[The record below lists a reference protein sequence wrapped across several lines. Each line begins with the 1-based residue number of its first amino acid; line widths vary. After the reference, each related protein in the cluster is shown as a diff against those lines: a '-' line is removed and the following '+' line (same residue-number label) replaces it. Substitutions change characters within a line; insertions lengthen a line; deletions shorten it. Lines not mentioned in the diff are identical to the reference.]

1 MKFETIK
8 KVILAAILLPFVF
21 MLIEGVFVLR
31 TSILQYRDLEKDRQ
45 FADVLARGG
54 SIAATE
60 ILSEIDAT
68 RRHLAH
74 PSRGTA
80 VDMQQSRLTLD
91 RERRAFYASLP
102 PRDTLDQ
109 GLAGE
114 LSALSLAY
122 SRIVA
127 ARSAVDQGRYS
138 GSNPG
143 SIYWYAALKQLAVV
157 DALSPLISDPVL
169 LEKSNQLMGILLTYY
184 GERLITGIGTRYLNQ
199 DVSARF
205 PIELFIQ
212 GKTMLGAGMDH
223 MVFHSTAPIVRDI
236 VAYLGRGDQLK
247 ANAITDAILA
257 GSRPSRAMGDAWAAA
272 QRERMAF
279 LQQKMVE
286 AASDIHETGEQFST
300 LSHIHLIQIL
310 ALCAGLLILA
320 TLVMMLAARGLRLID
335 KLARDRETL
344 VGELRNAAQTD
355 LLTGLY
361 NRRGFEVAASALLT
375 QAEHGSHWISV
386 VLFDL
391 DHFKKINDI
400 HGTMPAMPCC
410 GTSPASRARIFVPS
424 ISWCGMAARS
434 SWRFCRIRRP
444 TRPPSSPSA
453 CDRRSR
459 RRKSLLRAAISSRSR
474 RASDAPAGQ
483 TTPPTG
489 ISRIWSNAPIWRSTP
504 PRLPAAIAWCR
515 GRWCR
520 LRRRRNDARRHRAAV
535 LIPAY
540 EKRRLRSGVPRAFP
554 G

>member
-68 RRHLAH
+68 RRYLAH
-74 PSRGTA
+74 PSSGTA
-80 VDMQQSRLTLD
+80 GDMQQSRLTLD

-102 PRDTLDQ
+102 PHDALDQ

-184 GERLITGIGTRYLNQ
+184 GERLITGIGTRYLDQ

-205 PIELFIQ
+205 PVELFIQ

-236 VAYLGRGDQLK
+236 VAYLGRGDQVK

-257 GSRPSRAMGDAWAAA
+257 GSRPSRAMGDAWAAV

-300 LSHIHLIQIL
+300 LSHIHLTQIL

-320 TLVMMLAARGLRLID
+320 TLVMVLAARGLRLID
-335 KLARDRETL
+335 KLTRDRETL

-391 DHFKKINDI
+391 DHFKKINDV
-400 HGTMPAMPCC
+400 HGHDAGDAVLRHVAGVARQNFRSFDLLVRHGGEEFLALLPDSTPDEAAIVAERVRRAIEAAEIPL
-410 GTSPASRARIFVPS
+410 ASGDLLKVTASFGCAGRANAAANRNFEDLVKRADLALYAAKASGRNCVVSGPVVPT
-424 ISWCGMAARS
+424 A
-434 SWRFCRIRRP
+434 P
-444 TRPPSSPSA
+444 QEE
-453 CDRRSR
+453 
-459 RRKSLLRAAISSRSR
+459 RRKQDGIGR
-474 RASDAPAGQ
+474 R
-483 TTPPTG
+483 
-489 ISRIWSNAPIWRSTP
+489 
-504 PRLPAAIAWCR
+504 
-515 GRWCR
+515 
-520 LRRRRNDARRHRAAV
+520 
-535 LIPAY
+535 
-540 EKRRLRSGVPRAFP
+540 F
-554 G
+554 

>member
-1 MKFETIK
+1 MKFETIN
-8 KVILAAILLPFVF
+8 KVMLAAILLPFAF
-21 MLIEGVFVLR
+21 MLIEGAFVLR
-31 TSILQYRDLEKDRQ
+31 TSIQHYRDLEKDRQ

-68 RRHLAH
+68 RRYFAH
-74 PSRGTA
+74 PSSETE
-80 VDMQQSRLTLD
+80 VDMQRSRLTLD
-91 RERRAFYASLP
+91 RERRAFQASLP

-143 SIYWYAALKQLAVV
+143 SVYWYAALKQLSVV

-184 GERLITGIGTRYLNQ
+184 GERLITGIGTRYLDQ

-236 VAYLGRGDQLK
+236 VAYLGRTDQVK
-247 ANAITDAILA
+247 ADAITDAILA
-257 GSRPSRAMGDAWAAA
+257 GSRPSRAMGDAWAAT
-272 QRERMAF
+272 QRERMVF

-300 LSHIHLIQIL
+300 LSQIHLTRIL

-320 TLVMMLAARGLRLID
+320 TLVMLLAARGLRLID
-335 KLARDRETL
+335 RLIRDRETL

-375 QAEHGSHWISV
+375 QAEHGSRWISV

-391 DHFKKINDI
+391 DHFKKVNDV
-400 HGTMPAMPCC
+400 HGHDA
-410 GTSPASRARIFVPS
+410 GDAVLRHVASVARQHFRSFDLLVRHGGEEFLALLPDSTPDDAAIVAERVRMAIEAAEVPLQSGELLRVTASFGCAGRANGAADRNFEDLVKRADLALYAAKASGRNRVVSGPVVP
-424 ISWCGMAARS
+424 
-434 SWRFCRIRRP
+434 
-444 TRPPSSPSA
+444 TPPQEE
-453 CDRRSR
+453 
-459 RRKSLLRAAISSRSR
+459 RRKTASSGGF
-474 RASDAPAGQ
+474 D
-483 TTPPTG
+483 
-489 ISRIWSNAPIWRSTP
+489 SRI
-504 PRLPAAIAWCR
+504 
-515 GRWCR
+515 
-520 LRRRRNDARRHRAAV
+520 
-535 LIPAY
+535 
-540 EKRRLRSGVPRAFP
+540 
-554 G
+554 

>member
-1 MKFETIK
+1 MKFETIN
-8 KVILAAILLPFVF
+8 KVMLAAILLPFAF
-21 MLIEGVFVLR
+21 MLIEGAFVLR
-31 TSILQYRDLEKDRQ
+31 TSIQHYRDFEKDRQ

-68 RRHLAH
+68 RRYLAH
-74 PSRGTA
+74 PSSETE
-80 VDMQQSRLTLD
+80 VDMQRSRLTLD
-91 RERRAFYASLP
+91 RERRAFQASLP

-143 SIYWYAALKQLAVV
+143 SVYWYAALKQLSVV

-184 GERLITGIGTRYLNQ
+184 GERLITGIGTRYLDQ

-236 VAYLGRGDQLK
+236 VAYLGRTDQVK
-247 ANAITDAILA
+247 ADAITDAILA
-257 GSRPSRAMGDAWAAA
+257 GSRPSRAMGDAWAAT
-272 QRERMAF
+272 QRERMVF

-300 LSHIHLIQIL
+300 LSHIHLTRIL

-320 TLVMMLAARGLRLID
+320 TLVMLLAARGLRLID
-335 KLARDRETL
+335 RLIRDRETL

-375 QAEHGSHWISV
+375 QAEHGSRWISV

-391 DHFKKINDI
+391 DHFKKVNDV
-400 HGTMPAMPCC
+400 HGHDA
-410 GTSPASRARIFVPS
+410 GDAVLRHVASVARQHFRSFDLLVRHGGEEFLALLPDSTPDDAAIVAERVRMAIEAAEVPLQSGELLRVTASFGCAGRANGAADRNFEDLVKRADLALYAAKASGRNCVVSGPVVP
-424 ISWCGMAARS
+424 
-434 SWRFCRIRRP
+434 
-444 TRPPSSPSA
+444 TPPQEE
-453 CDRRSR
+453 
-459 RRKSLLRAAISSRSR
+459 RRKTASSGGF
-474 RASDAPAGQ
+474 D
-483 TTPPTG
+483 
-489 ISRIWSNAPIWRSTP
+489 SRI
-504 PRLPAAIAWCR
+504 
-515 GRWCR
+515 
-520 LRRRRNDARRHRAAV
+520 
-535 LIPAY
+535 
-540 EKRRLRSGVPRAFP
+540 
-554 G
+554 